1 MANPTQ
7 PQLDK
12 FTINVDRMD
21 SFINDDAATTVPVDS
36 GTIPTLSGT
45 VEEIETTGQAAID
58 TFNTDATTALDTFE
72 TDGEAAIDS
81 LKSYNVTGAWVTGTS
96 YNVKDVAEEA
106 GVQYLCLED
115 HVAGTFATD
124 LAAKKWTV
132 FVLDFNSAPLNVLGD
147 LYVDDN
153 LGIGTTTPVTKLDVV
168 GDFRLGD
175 AGVFNKLVLKT
186 GDASGIF
193 YEGLFEIYPSTVP
206 GSGLAEHLTYF
217 RSNSSVGETRHDV
230 AIDGKLGLGTTA
242 PSRTIDILKDE
253 AVVQLKSTG
262 STKSARLILDS
273 DTADAT
279 IEMEASNITTW
290 TQGMDRSNSNTY
302 IWANGGSLGT
312 SPRMALTTGGNL
324 GVGTTNPQALAH
336 FFGGGGVIIQSSP
349 GTGSDAS
356 LQLWNDTGR
365 QLRISIDESQANIIN
380 FQNSTDI
387 VMSITQDGDV
397 GINTTNP
404 QALLDVAGTSRSSVN
419 SSIVVEIS
427 DVSDFPAPS
436 GGVISLVANTTYI
449 IRGVVD
455 LGTNR
460 LSITQE
466 GIKLMGFSLE
476 RDTLTTDTTGS
487 LITTQDVSLEI
498 IGLTL
503 TATNSSSTILTA
515 TNYTAG
521 QYNNGRDK
529 DLIIQNCQ
537 IRDCYNV
544 WDIDG
549 YDLVDCQN
557 VRIRYVK
564 ATTHGCKF
572 RSTSKVQITSCELIR
587 WFDESS
593 LPTPSGYA
601 TVPMLEFDDNAGQ
614 SGFGAVNI
622 TGCVIHPQQTQDGI
636 FINAN
641 STTGFGTISSNT
653 FVTTGLTT
661 GEIFNPAPSTG
672 GYSLN
677 STKTY
682 DIFTNQGLRNSSASI
697 LTTVTGN
704 TTNTALSTGVPAIM
718 NVGGNA
724 ITRNSQRFSATN
736 NAVITYNGSKDVYVN
751 IIASVNFDKQ
761 GGGTDNYEFYLYK
774 NSGSGFVL
782 LPGSKASI
790 GDIGGATFD
799 QLSLTY
805 ADTAT
810 PGDQYAIYIENTTS
824 GDDMRVTDLQFGIKE

>member
-1 MANPTQ
+1 
-7 PQLDK
+7 
-12 FTINVDRMD
+12 
-21 SFINDDAATTVPVDS
+21 
-36 GTIPTLSGT
+36 
-45 VEEIETTGQAAID
+45 
-58 TFNTDATTALDTFE
+58 
-72 TDGEAAIDS
+72 
-81 LKSYNVTGAWVTGTS
+81 
-96 YNVKDVAEEA
+96 
-106 GVQYLCLED
+106 
-115 HVAGTFATD
+115 
-124 LAAKKWTV
+124 
-132 FVLDFNSAPLNVLGD
+132 
-147 LYVDDN
+147 
-153 LGIGTTTPVTKLDVV
+153 
-168 GDFRLGD
+168 
-175 AGVFNKLVLKT
+175 
-186 GDASGIF
+186 
-193 YEGLFEIYPSTVP
+193 
-206 GSGLAEHLTYF
+206 
-217 RSNSSVGETRHDV
+217 
-230 AIDGKLGLGTTA
+230 
-242 PSRTIDILKDE
+242 
-253 AVVQLKSTG
+253 
-262 STKSARLILDS
+262 
-273 DTADAT
+273 
-279 IEMEASNITTW
+279 MEASNITTW

-302 IWANGGSLGT
+302 IWSNGGSLG
-312 SPRMALTTGGNL
+312 SAPRMALTTGGNL
-324 GVGTTNPQALAH
+324 GIGTTNPQALAH
-336 FFGGGGVIIQSSP
+336 FYGGAGVIIQSSP

-356 LQLWNDTGR
+356 LQLWNDTSR
-365 QLRISIDESQANIIN
+365 QFRIVVDESQSDIIN
-380 FQNSTDI
+380 FQNATDI
-387 VMSITQDGDV
+387 VMSITQDGKL
-397 GINTTNP
+397 GLNTTSP

-498 IGLTL
+498 VGLTL

-593 LPTPSGYA
+593 VPTPSGYA

-653 FVTTGLTT
+653 FVTIGLTT
-661 GEIFNPAPSTG
+661 GTVFNPAPSSG
-672 GYSLN
+672 GYSLT
-677 STKTY
+677 STNNY

-724 ITRNSQRFSATN
+724 VTRNSQRFSATN
-736 NAVITYNGSKDVYVN
+736 NAVITYNGTKDVYVN
-751 IIASVNFDKQ
+751 ITASVNFDKQ

-774 NSGSGFVL
+774 DSGSGFVL

-824 GDDMRVTDLQFGIKE
+824 GDDMRVTDLQFGVKE